1 MYAPDEVY
9 LPPGI
14 TLSLICPSICIF
26 GFSVLINQ
34 MEKRRRK
41 NKKHIVRFTH
51 FVKKNNKTILPSIIR
66 YDLCDCSRC

>member
-26 GFSVLINQ
+26 GFSVLITQ
-34 MEKRRRK
+34 MEKREEAKIKSILSDLRTLS
-41 NKKHIVRFTH
+41 KK
-51 FVKKNNKTILPSIIR
+51 IIK
-66 YDLCDCSRC
+66 LFFQV